1 MSESIVRDLGDGL
14 VIRRSTA
21 ADTQALVKFNVQIH
35 SEDDWDAKG
44 IEDWVLDL
52 ISGESPNFNTDDFLI
67 VEDTH
72 NGEIISSSCL
82 ISQTWSY
89 AGIPFKVGRPELFG
103 TKNEFRQRGL
113 VRAQMEILH
122 QWSAA
127 RGELVQT
134 ITGIPFY
141 YRQFGYEMALNL
153 HGGRSG
159 FRAHV
164 PNLKEGEAEPYNFRK
179 AMGED
184 IPFLMAIY
192 NHGCRRSM
200 VNAVWCKYN
209 WQNELLNKR
218 QYNTNRREIFIIEN
232 LAGEPVG
239 FLGVPTL
246 KWGDNSV
253 LTVYE
258 LAPGQPWSA
267 VTPSVARFLWK
278 HGEMLAENQDSQQE
292 KFGFMLGES
301 HPAYDVIAS
310 CLPNIHNVYAF
321 YIRVPD
327 LLAFLQEVTPALETH
342 LTNTPFNNYTG
353 VVKLG
358 FYTDGIKL
366 VFENGHLDEIER
378 FIPESSQDTTANF
391 PGLTFLQLLF
401 GYRNMDEL
409 NKAFADC
416 YANKAEYKNLLD
428 VLFPKNYSDIWPI
441 S

>member
-1 MSESIVRDLGDGL
+1 
-14 VIRRSTA
+14 
-21 ADTQALVKFNVQIH
+21 
-35 SEDDWDAKG
+35 
-44 IEDWVLDL
+44 
-52 ISGESPNFNTDDFLI
+52 
-67 VEDTH
+67 
-72 NGEIISSSCL
+72 
-82 ISQTWSY
+82 
-89 AGIPFKVGRPELFG
+89 
-103 TKNEFRQRGL
+103 
-113 VRAQMEILH
+113 
-122 QWSAA
+122 
-127 RGELVQT
+127 
-134 ITGIPFY
+134 
-141 YRQFGYEMALNL
+141 
-153 HGGRSG
+153 
-159 FRAHV
+159 
-164 PNLKEGEAEPYNFRK
+164 
-179 AMGED
+179 
-184 IPFLMAIY
+184 
-192 NHGCRRSM
+192 
-200 VNAVWCKYN
+200 
-209 WQNELLNKR
+209 
-218 QYNTNRREIFIIEN
+218 
-232 LAGEPVG
+232 
-239 FLGVPTL
+239 
-246 KWGDNSV
+246 
-253 LTVYE
+253 
-258 LAPGQPWSA
+258 
-267 VTPSVARFLWK
+267 
-278 HGEMLAENQDSQQE
+278 MLAENQDSQQE